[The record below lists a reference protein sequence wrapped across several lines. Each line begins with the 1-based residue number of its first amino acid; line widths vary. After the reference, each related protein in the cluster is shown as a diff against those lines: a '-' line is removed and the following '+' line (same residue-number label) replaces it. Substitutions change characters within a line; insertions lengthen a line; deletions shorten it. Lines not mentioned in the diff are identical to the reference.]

1 MTPGGRSEAPREVEL
16 PTGIAPFTGGGL
28 AAHGD
33 YDAVHFAGLDFV
45 GQVAD
50 DASFFGCRLERC
62 GMDGVTMRRARFSEC
77 WLDEIHATSLD
88 AADSTWR
95 DTLVSVRR
103 IGALLLAG
111 ASLSSVR
118 VRGGRLDLVDLS
130 GARLRG
136 VAFDGCA
143 IGELDL
149 GAVEGRDLSLEGC
162 EVELLD
168 VTGARLSAADFTGA
182 TFGAVK
188 GVGGMR
194 GAVITPGQLV
204 DIAPLL
210 AAHLGLKVRDA

>member
-1 MTPGGRSEAPREVEL
+1 M
-16 PTGIAPFTGGGL
+16 PTGIAPFAGGGL
-28 AAHGD
+28 TAHAD
-33 YDAVHFAGLDFV
+33 YDSVHFPVLDFA
-45 GQVAD
+45 GQIAD
-50 DASFFGCRLERC
+50 DATFFGCRLERC
-62 GMDGVTMRRARFSEC
+62 GMDGVRMRRARLSEC
-77 WLDEIHATSLD
+77 WLDEIHATSVD

-103 IGALLLAG
+103 VGALLLAG

-149 GAVEGRDLSLEGC
+149 GAAEGRDLSFEGC

-168 VTGARLSAADFTGA
+168 VTGARLSAADFTRA
-182 TFGAVK
+182 TIGAVK
-188 GVGGMR
+188 GVDGLR

-210 AAHLGLKVRDA
+210 AAHLGLKVREVGEDQGSRPR